1 MSQKLHSNTDDAV
14 PVKEEY
20 NVRWMGIFTFI
31 FIFFL
36 FKIVTKVKM
45 RIFFNWNAK
54 MMDSLT
60 IPMKNQLNL
69 YLWYQLHVVTVQMR
83 VEAAADG
90 NPPFPNVMKAT
101 VTESTSNSSQWE
113 LSIISWNRPFDGE
126 KI

>member
-45 RIFFNWNAK
+45 RIFFN
-54 MMDSLT
+54 
-60 IPMKNQLNL
+60 
-69 YLWYQLHVVTVQMR
+69 
-83 VEAAADG
+83 
-90 NPPFPNVMKAT
+90 
-101 VTESTSNSSQWE
+101 
-113 LSIISWNRPFDGE
+113 
-126 KI
+126 